1 MKISA
6 MTDTSDLRER
16 MRVWANLVD
25 KETSEGLRQH
35 ARVAC
40 VELANTTQP
49 FGREKHNKLPGE
61 KAVEVDISKVF
72 YTATPNGGFVNAVT
86 DAASK
91 SFNFRKNSS
100 PNFDASGAT
109 EKFRTRLNG
118 YAASGNFTALRKVAK
133 DFLWMG
139 VVDSIDPQIH
149 QQARTQNRKRVK
161 KRAGTMSLF
170 LGPRSE
176 LQAYVEI
183 QQKKVGMTKAG
194 WAVCAEKIPVRRASS
209 ATRGIPQWV
218 TRNKSRAAASSIV
231 DESED
236 EDNPRVTMTNA
247 IPWTSECLT
256 DSQTRAALNIARV
269 KFVKYMNIQIKYELK
284 KQAGL
289 K

>member
-6 MTDTSDLRER
+6 MVDTSDLRER
-16 MRVWANLVD
+16 MRVWGKLVA

-40 VELANTTQP
+40 VELSNTTQP
-49 FGREKHNKLPGE
+49 FGRGKGDKRPGE
-61 KAVEVDISKVF
+61 NAVESDISKVF
-72 YTATPNGGFVNAVT
+72 YTATTNGGFVNAVT

-91 SFNFRKNSS
+91 SFNFRKKNS

-109 EKFRTRLNG
+109 EKFRARLNG
-118 YAASGNFTALRKVAK
+118 YASSGNFTALRKVAK
-133 DFLWMG
+133 DFLWIG
-139 VVDSIDPQIH
+139 VVESIDPQLH
-149 QQARTQNRKRVK
+149 QQARTARRKRVT

-170 LGPRSE
+170 LGPKSE
-176 LQAYVEI
+176 LRGYVEK
-183 QQKKVGMTKAG
+183 QQKKVGTAKAG
-194 WAVCAEKIPVRRASS
+194 WAVCAEKIPLQRASS

-218 TRNKSRAAASSIV
+218 TRNKSRAAASNIV
-231 DESED
+231 DQSAD
-236 EDNPRVTMTNA
+236 PDNPRVTMTNA

-256 DSQTRAALNIARV
+256 ASQTQAALNIARN
-269 KFVKYMNIQIKYELK
+269 KFVKYMNTQIKYELK

>member
-1 MKISA
+1 

>member
-1 MKISA
+1 
-6 MTDTSDLRER
+6 
-16 MRVWANLVD
+16 
-25 KETSEGLRQH
+25 
-35 ARVAC
+35 
-40 VELANTTQP
+40 
-49 FGREKHNKLPGE
+49 
-61 KAVEVDISKVF
+61 
-72 YTATPNGGFVNAVT
+72 
-86 DAASK
+86 
-91 SFNFRKNSS
+91 
-100 PNFDASGAT
+100 
-109 EKFRTRLNG
+109 
-118 YAASGNFTALRKVAK
+118 
-133 DFLWMG
+133 MG

-149 QQARTQNRKRVK
+149 QQARTQRRKRVK

-176 LQAYVEI
+176 LQAYVEK

-256 DSQTRAALNIARV
+256 DSQARAALNIARV